1 MSFQGQNSS
10 SMSND
15 SRRTDIPF
23 ELATF
28 GAGCFWCTDACYR
41 QIDGVE
47 EVITGY
53 AGGEVPNPSYYEVIS
68 GTTGH
73 AEVV

>member
-1 MSFQGQNSS
+1 MSSDNR
-10 SMSND
+10 SN
-15 SRRTDIPF
+15 RRTDIPF

-28 GAGCFWCTDACYR
+28 GAGCFWCSDACYR
-41 QIDGVE
+41 QIEGVS
-47 EVITGY
+47 EVTTGY
-53 AGGEVPNPSYYEVIS
+53 AGGKVNDPSYYEVIS